1 MANEKLTAIIEQN
14 IEGIIE
20 VWIRAVRQD
29 ARIESD
35 AELTHSELR
44 DHVPAILEEICE
56 LLRAGET
63 PDPSNTLEGR
73 VKVFL
78 RVSQGYTGRDLAREL
93 SLLRTVLLDYL
104 FMRCREEYLEADLKT
119 YFPVSR
125 TINLYLDEALRNAI
139 SVYSEKVG

>member
-1 MANEKLTAIIEQN
+1 MANEKLTAIIEEN
-14 IEGIIE
+14 IEGITE

-35 AELTHSELR
+35 AELTRNELR
-44 DHVPAILEEICE
+44 DHVPAMLEEICE
-56 LLRAGET
+56 LLKTGET
-63 PDPSNTLEGR
+63 PDPTNTLEGR

-78 RVSQGYTGRDLAREL
+78 RVSQGYTGRDLSREL

-104 FMRCREEYLEADLKT
+104 FMRCREAYLEADLKT

-125 TINLYLDEALRNAI
+125 IINLYLDEALRNAI
-139 SVYSEKVG
+139 SVYSEKVE